1 VSYKIKLPSEP
12 SPVAVSGIEP
22 ACLVAAFYKFVAID
36 DTVAL
41 RDDLREFCAAR
52 AIKGTILVAREGI
65 NATLSGVESDVR
77 ALIDLLRSDPRF
89 PDLAVKF
96 SVAGSHPFQRL
107 KVKIKREI
115 VTLGLEEARLS
126 VPTAHAVEPED
137 WNALIS
143 DPDVIVVDT
152 RND

>member
-1 VSYKIKLPSEP
+1 MSYKIKLRSEP
-12 SPVAVSGIEP
+12 SPVAVSGVEA

-36 DTVAL
+36 DPAAL

-65 NATLSGVESDVR
+65 NATVSGVESDVR
-77 ALIDLLRSDPRF
+77 ALIEVLNADPRF
-89 PDLAVKF
+89 SDLAVKF

-115 VTLGLEEARLS
+115 VTLRRWRDAAFSANGACRRARRLERADL
-126 VPTAHAVEPED
+126 
-137 WNALIS
+137 
-143 DPDVIVVDT
+143 
-152 RND
+152 